1 MARPENRDYTRDS
14 CIRWSPERGLLIVEE
29 KKEDGVISC
38 QQIDPFDLYCALNEG
53 YNNKDFLSSG
63 FLPEHC
69 LSVAMNGSERY
80 FVLWNPEL
88 RADLTYL
95 NTEYPDFPLPRLV
108 FGIRMLNT
116 GRIAECSIGV
126 AADESPRPE
135 TAMYEYPF
143 SNVHPDRKLCA
154 GNNVLPRYKNIL
166 SMKHFPRY
174 VLGLPDNDDLYDR
187 EHNRLGLGHAELMEH
202 LKDKDPAYYYTDVLV
217 PRGDTLFW
225 SIRRKAGTS
234 GRTAV
239 VLSQSGP
246 F

>member
-126 AADESPRPE
+126 AADTEHQPGESADRVELAGRAQNKTEASAE
-135 TAMYEYPF
+135 T
-143 SNVHPDRKLCA
+143 
-154 GNNVLPRYKNIL
+154 
-166 SMKHFPRY
+166 
-174 VLGLPDNDDLYDR
+174 
-187 EHNRLGLGHAELMEH
+187 
-202 LKDKDPAYYYTDVLV
+202 PAS
-217 PRGDTLFW
+217 PHRW
-225 SIRRKAGTS
+225 RR
-234 GRTAV
+234 RR
-239 VLSQSGP
+239 
-246 F
+246 

>member
-95 NTEYPDFPLPRLV
+95 NTEYP
-108 FGIRMLNT
+108 
-116 GRIAECSIGV
+116 V

-217 PRGDTLFW
+217 PRGDTLGDF
-225 SIRRKAGTS
+225 II
-234 GRTAV
+234 GR
-239 VLSQSGP
+239 
-246 F
+246 

>member
-116 GRIAECSIGV
+116 GRSR
-126 AADESPRPE
+126 S
-135 TAMYEYPF
+135 
-143 SNVHPDRKLCA
+143 
-154 GNNVLPRYKNIL
+154 
-166 SMKHFPRY
+166 
-174 VLGLPDNDDLYDR
+174 
-187 EHNRLGLGHAELMEH
+187 
-202 LKDKDPAYYYTDVLV
+202 V
-217 PRGDTLFW
+217 PSALQR
-225 SIRRKAGTS
+225 IIPKAGD
-234 GRTAV
+234 GDV
-239 VLSQSGP
+239 
-246 F
+246 

>member
-126 AADESPRPE
+126 AADESGWTLE
-135 TAMYEYPF
+135 NGYSYIAV
-143 SNVHPDRKLCA
+143 S
-154 GNNVLPRYKNIL
+154 
-166 SMKHFPRY
+166 
-174 VLGLPDNDDLYDR
+174 GLEDSSAATPMNPQGR
-187 EHNRLGLGHAELMEH
+187 RRRCM
-202 LKDKDPAYYYTDVLV
+202 
-217 PRGDTLFW
+217 
-225 SIRRKAGTS
+225 SIRSPTS
-234 GRTAV
+234 IRTGSCVRAIT
-239 VLSQSGP
+239 SCPDTKIS
-246 F
+246 

>member
-116 GRIAECSIGV
+116 GRIA
-126 AADESPRPE
+126 
-135 TAMYEYPF
+135 
-143 SNVHPDRKLCA
+143 
-154 GNNVLPRYKNIL
+154 
-166 SMKHFPRY
+166 
-174 VLGLPDNDDLYDR
+174 DLALQR
-187 EHNRLGLGHAELMEH
+187 MNPQGRRRRCM
-202 LKDKDPAYYYTDVLV
+202 
-217 PRGDTLFW
+217 
-225 SIRRKAGTS
+225 SIRSPTFIRTGSCVRAITS
-234 GRTAV
+234 CPDTKI
-239 VLSQSGP
+239 S
-246 F
+246 